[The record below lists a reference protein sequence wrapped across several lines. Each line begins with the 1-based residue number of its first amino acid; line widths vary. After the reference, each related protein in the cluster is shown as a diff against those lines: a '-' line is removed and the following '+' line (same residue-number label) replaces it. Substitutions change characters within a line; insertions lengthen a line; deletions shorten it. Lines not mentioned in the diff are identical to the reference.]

1 MTKFIFKRMLQLI
14 PVLLLVG
21 IVVFT
26 IVRLIPG
33 DPAVVMLGPEATTV
47 EIAMMRESLGLD
59 KPIIFQMGTWFLN
72 ALHGD
77 FGSSYYYKM
86 PVTSLILSRL
96 EPTLL
101 LMLLGLLIS
110 IFIGIP
116 IGIISAINHNKF
128 LDRFSIIFSML
139 GISIPNFWL
148 GLMLILFFSQKL
160 QILPAIGYI
169 PIDEGNLL
177 NTLKYLVL
185 PALTLG
191 LQKASETARLTRS
204 SMLEV
209 LRADYIRTAK
219 AKGLAYRIVV
229 MKHALKN
236 AMVPTLTGIGMNIAH
251 LAGGAVVTEAV
262 FNIPGAGSLI
272 VLAISRRDYS
282 LIQGHIMY
290 VALMFVIV
298 NLIIDILYKIFDPRV
313 EY

>member
-1 MTKFIFKRMLQLI
+1 MVKFIFKRLLQLI

-21 IVVFT
+21 VVVFI

-33 DPAVVMLGPEATTV
+33 DPAVVMLGPEATAS
-47 EIAMMRESLGLD
+47 EIVMMRESLGLD
-59 KPIIFQMGTWFLN
+59 KPFIVQMGIWFFN

-77 FGSSYYYKM
+77 FGSSYYYDM
-86 PVTSLILSRL
+86 TVSSLIMSRL
-96 EPTLL
+96 EPSLL
-101 LMLLGLLIS
+101 LMFLGLLVS
-110 IFIGIP
+110 IVIGIP
-116 IGIISAINHNKF
+116 VGIIAAVNHNKF
-128 LDRFSIIFSML
+128 LDRFSIIFSMF

-148 GLMLILFFSQKL
+148 GLMLILIFAQNL
-160 QILPAIGYI
+160 HLLPAIGYI
-169 PIDEGNLL
+169 PINEGNLL
-177 NTLKYLVL
+177 NSLKYLIL
-185 PALTLG
+185 PAFTLG

-219 AKGLAYRIVV
+219 AKGMAYKIVI

-236 AMVPTLTGIGMNIAH
+236 AMVPTLTGIGMNIAR
-251 LAGGAVVTEAV
+251 LAGGAVVTESV
-262 FNIPGAGSLI
+262 FNIQGAGSLI
-272 VLAISRRDYS
+272 VSAISRRDYS

-298 NLIIDILYKIFDPRV
+298 NLIIDILYKVFDPRV

>member
-1 MTKFIFKRMLQLI
+1 MVKFILKRLLQLI

-21 IVVFT
+21 VVVFI

-33 DPAVVMLGPEATTV
+33 DPAVVMLGPEATAG

-59 KPIIFQMGTWFLN
+59 KPFLFQMGIWFFN
-72 ALHGD
+72 ALRGD
-77 FGSSYYYKM
+77 FGSSYYYDM
-86 PVTSLILSRL
+86 TVSSLIISRL

-101 LMLLGLLIS
+101 LMSLGLLVS
-110 IFIGIP
+110 IIVGIP
-116 IGIISAINHNKF
+116 MGIIAAVHHNRF

-148 GLMLILFFSQKL
+148 GLMLILIFAQKL
-160 QILPAIGYI
+160 HLLPAIGYI
-169 PIDEGNLL
+169 PIDEGSLL
-177 NTLKYLVL
+177 NSLKYLIL
-185 PALTLG
+185 PAFTLG

-209 LRADYIRTAK
+209 LRADFIRTAK
-219 AKGLAYRIVV
+219 AKGLSHKVV
-229 MKHALKN
+229 IMKHALRN
-236 AMVPTLTGIGMNIAH
+236 AMVPTLTGIGINIAR

-272 VLAISRRDYS
+272 VSAISRRDYS
-282 LIQGHIMY
+282 LIQGHIIY

-298 NLIIDILYKIFDPRV
+298 NLIIDILYKVFDPRV
-313 EY
+313 EF